1 MKPKKITR
9 NKYQDLFQTRR
20 AENNISLPLLKS
32 NKDVITIGI
41 ISGVSVIS
49 IPIFIS
55 IFLFIQSIILSSR
68 NEKLK
73 PYLSTF
79 NNLDQ
84 LINNLNNK
92 NKAFSQK
99 NEELKQDLRKIRSG
113 SAIFSELSSLT
124 PKAISLSGIDLE
136 KNKLLFKGFA
146 FQENGLRN
154 INLFLLV
161 LEDSKFIIPN
171 TTRLINIESF
181 QSSED
186 KNKIN
191 KLKFTIKA
199 ELIDNFSKVNTEYI
213 NKLGSMGLSK
223 RVRNIPSNNLK

>member
-20 AENNISLPLLKS
+20 VENNISLPLLKS

-55 IFLFIQSIILSSR
+55 FILFIQSIILSSR

-73 PYLSTF
+73 PYLITF
-79 NNLDQ
+79 NKLDQ

-92 NKAFSQK
+92 NKALSQK

-186 KNKIN
+186 KNKID

>member
-55 IFLFIQSIILSSR
+55 IILFIQSIILSSR

-73 PYLSTF
+73 PYLITF
-79 NNLDQ
+79 NKLDQ

-92 NKAFSQK
+92 NKALSQK

-186 KNKIN
+186 KNKID